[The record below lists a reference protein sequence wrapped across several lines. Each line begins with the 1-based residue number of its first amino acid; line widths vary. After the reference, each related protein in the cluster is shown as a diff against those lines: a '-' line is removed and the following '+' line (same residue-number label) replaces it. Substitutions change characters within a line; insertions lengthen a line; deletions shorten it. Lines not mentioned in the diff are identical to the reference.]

1 MDIAFNSSNS
11 PVFAVFLAILT
22 KFSGLLPGNCIDA
35 RMPVCS
41 QSSSTLAGFGGEL
54 WEQGLLEPSCEKNA
68 KNPQFFCVFLGADVK
83 LTPRQKQTI

>member
-1 MDIAFNSSNS
+1 MDSAFNISNS
-11 PVFAVFLAILT
+11 LVFTVFLAILT
-22 KFSGLLPGNCIDA
+22 KFSGLLPGNCTDA
-35 RMPVCS
+35 RMPVLS

-54 WEQGLLEPSCEKNA
+54 WEQGLLEPSWEKNA